1 VPAWIPARNY
11 LSRLTRP
18 PKHQPAD
25 PALAARLL
33 GIDAGALLEGAPT
46 VHNVPRN
53 GNLLGHL
60 FESLVVQSVRV
71 YAQAAE
77 ARIYHM
83 RTMGERHEV
92 DIIVERADGR
102 FLGMEVRLASTITD
116 ADVAHLKWLKTKAGN
131 DMLDAVVI
139 NTGQYAYRR
148 KDGIAVVPAALFG
161 P

>member
-1 VPAWIPARNY
+1 
-11 LSRLTRP
+11 
-18 PKHQPAD
+18 
-25 PALAARLL
+25 
-33 GIDAGALLEGAPT
+33 